1 MVWIVSIALCPGM
14 QSVKSSSGAILCRIA
29 IICLAHTLHSLQNKI
44 RAALFLDNAILISCK
59 FFNYTEL
66 VRVLKKKEKMDRPL
80 TFCNVHTVISDTT
93 MASSLCVLS
102 LSLFISLHLVPVYL
116 FVVFHPQDLVS
127 SSMAGR
133 ASVIIVIA
141 LVPRSS
147 AKSR

>member
-1 MVWIVSIALCPGM
+1 
-14 QSVKSSSGAILCRIA
+14 
-29 IICLAHTLHSLQNKI
+29 
-44 RAALFLDNAILISCK
+44 
-59 FFNYTEL
+59 
-66 VRVLKKKEKMDRPL
+66 MDRPPR
-80 TFCNVHTVISDTT
+80 FCKVHTVIRDTT

-102 LSLFISLHLVPVYL
+102 LILFISLRLLLVYL

-127 SSMAGR
+127 SLKAGR

>member
-1 MVWIVSIALCPGM
+1 MSRHAKYEVIFWGHPS
-14 QSVKSSSGAILCRIA
+14 QIA
-29 IICLAHTLHSLQNKI
+29 IICLAHTSHSPQNKI
-44 RAALFLDNAILISCK
+44 RAVLFLDNAILISCK

-66 VRVLKKKEKMDRPL
+66 VRVFKKKGKMDRPPR
-80 TFCNVHTVISDTT
+80 FCKVHTVIRDTT

-102 LSLFISLHLVPVYL
+102 LILFISLRLLLVYL

-127 SSMAGR
+127 SLKAGR